1 MGFGAEQKEVIER
14 DVERGFEVLDG
25 GLEGK
30 GNGETRG
37 NRRGNEARKAIVEK
51 GRRGRER
58 RIGSVESFL
67 KR

>member
-1 MGFGAEQKEVIER
+1 M
-14 DVERGFEVLDG
+14 ERGFEVLDG

-37 NRRGNEARKAIVEK
+37 NRRGNEARKAIVEI